1 MSQSQSSKTTSTL
14 KMILLA
20 LVSTCIIAG
29 TSASTQE
36 DQVTLL
42 FDEYWDWRLERS
54 PEFASM
60 VGSKQYN
67 SKLEIFTERRFLED
81 SDSCKTFI
89 ETANGL
95 LDEETD
101 PGKISNLKFFIKEIE
116 TFIEGYPLK
125 AFYFPISYLEGVQVD
140 FERLA
145 EWSSVETVDDYND
158 LLGRYEKF
166 SDYADQVIT
175 MMRTAVEKHQT
186 NHNASMGGVVDQC
199 QKHLGKIEDT
209 VFYQPFKNLSMFTE
223 QEQKML
229 QERANSSITS
239 SIQPGFSKLIDFII
253 CNP

>member
-67 SKLEIFTERRFLED
+67 SKLEIFTENRFLED

-101 PGKISNLKFFIKEIE
+101 PEKISNLNFFIKEIE
-116 TFIEGYPLK
+116 TFIEGYPLR
-125 AFYFPISYLEGVQVD
+125 AF
-140 FERLA
+140 
-145 EWSSVETVDDYND
+145 
-158 LLGRYEKF
+158 
-166 SDYADQVIT
+166 
-175 MMRTAVEKHQT
+175 
-186 NHNASMGGVVDQC
+186 
-199 QKHLGKIEDT
+199 
-209 VFYQPFKNLSMFTE
+209 
-223 QEQKML
+223 
-229 QERANSSITS
+229 
-239 SIQPGFSKLIDFII
+239 
-253 CNP
+253 